1 MQAKKKQEMEEARKE
16 HKAAKPTKRSVRPR
30 RKSTAGTDT
39 SGKKGGYLLSRD
51 SSTIGAD
58 GLNFSVRNGKRWN
71 PGTIATKVESLIHEQ
86 KRKKNPTPSA
96 LYTLYLIHT
105 LYTLYTLYR
114 RYRRGTGHGANIE

>member
-1 MQAKKKQEMEEARKE
+1 MEEAKKEEAKQAKKMEASLK
-16 HKAAKPTKRSVRPR
+16 KRSVRPR
-30 RKSTAGTDT
+30 RKSTAGTDA

-96 LYTLYLIHT
+96 LYTL
-105 LYTLYTLYR
+105 
-114 RYRRGTGHGANIE
+114 